1 MREPD
6 PDVVRAA
13 RAGNIHAFEDLV
25 RRHQGDVWRLC
36 FQLVRNEAIADDATQ
51 ESFIRAFRF
60 LPRYRADSKFSTWLF
75 SIARNCA
82 LDELRRAGR
91 RRRTVARL
99 EAEPERSQSDPGL
112 RVEVRDA
119 LGQLPTDLREPVVFI
134 DMFGA
139 SYKETAAILDVP
151 VGTVKSRVHKA
162 RRMLCH
168 RLFDDPEEAA
178 DEV

>member
-13 RAGNIHAFEDLV
+13 RSGSIAAFEQLV
-25 RRHQGDVWRLC
+25 RRYQGDVWRLC
-36 FQLVRNEAIADDATQ
+36 FQLARDESVADDATQ

-60 LPRYRADSKFSTWLF
+60 LPRYRADAKFSTWLF
-75 SIARNCA
+75 AIARNCA

-91 RRRTVARL
+91 RRRTATRL
-99 EAEPERSQSDPGL
+99 EAEPQRPPADPGIA
-112 RVEVRDA
+112 VEVREA
-119 LGQLPTDLREPVVFI
+119 LGELPRDLCEPVVFI

-139 SYKETAAILDVP
+139 SYKEAAAILDLP
-151 VGTVKSRVHKA
+151 VGTVKSRVHRA
-162 RRMLCH
+162 RQLLSN
-168 RLFDDPEEAA
+168 RLFVNSPESA